1 MIPAHTP
8 PHNLQELLR
17 AIGLL
22 IREKRDVKKLFENKI
37 KDFLQTENYVTL
49 SSGRRA
55 LYLGLKGLG
64 INKGDEIIL
73 PAFTTNIVPM
83 VIRETGAMPIPADV
97 NVDDYNICVESV
109 LGRISSKTKA
119 VLAVHTFGYPSQ
131 LKALRDIC
139 DDRNLFLIE
148 DAAGAL
154 GAKLD
159 GKSVGTFGDFSIV
172 SFGVGKS
179 ISMCGG
185 GALIYKEGKLSLS
198 GNDISLKGSMS
209 STRIFVNILG
219 SIILSNPML
228 YGMAGQLVKNMRVS
242 HQYDHYKKELI
253 DENDISLL
261 SYAIGIQELAGYEL
275 ERRIETARYYNE
287 YLNDLE
293 GIYPPIEKKN
303 VISVYT
309 RYFVRVGS
317 ENTKKLIFDK
327 MKYLGVEPLVPDQGY
342 PISSAYFSNMLDT
355 VPMATMLSKTL
366 IGIPINTRLSENKL
380 QEIFQKGLPR

>member
-22 IREKRDVKKLFENKI
+22 IREKGDVKNLFENKV
-37 KDFLQTENYVTL
+37 KDLLQTENYVTL

-64 INKGDEIIL
+64 INKGDEIVL

-83 VIRETGAMPIPADV
+83 VIRETGAIPIPADV
-97 NVDDYNICVESV
+97 NVDDYNICMESV
-109 LGRISSKTKA
+109 LERISHKTKA
-119 VLAVHTFGYPSQ
+119 VLAIHTFGYPSQ

-139 DDRNLFLIE
+139 DDKNLFLIE
-148 DAAGAL
+148 DAAAAL

-185 GALIYKEGKLSLS
+185 GALIYKEGKLNLS
-198 GNDISLKGSMS
+198 RNDISLKSSMS
-209 STRIFVNILG
+209 STRILVNILG

-228 YGMAGQLVKNMRVS
+228 YGMAGQKVKNMRVS

-253 DENDISLL
+253 DENDVSLL
-261 SYAIGIQELAGYEL
+261 SYAIGIQELVGNAF
-275 ERRIETARYYNE
+275 ERRIETARSYNE

-303 VISVYT
+303 IISAYT

-317 ENTKKLIFDK
+317 ENTKNIILDK
-327 MKYLGVEPLVPDQGY
+327 MKHLGIEPLVPDQGY
-342 PISSAYFSNMLDT
+342 PISSAFFSNILDA
-355 VPMATMLSKTL
+355 VPASAMLSKTL
-366 IGIPINTRLSENKL
+366 IGIPINTRLNENKL
-380 QEIFQKGLPR
+380 QEIFQ